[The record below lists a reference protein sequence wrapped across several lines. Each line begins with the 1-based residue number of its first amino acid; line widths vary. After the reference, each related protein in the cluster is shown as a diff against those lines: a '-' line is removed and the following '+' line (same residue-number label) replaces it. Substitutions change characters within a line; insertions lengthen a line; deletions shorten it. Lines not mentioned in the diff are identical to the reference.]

1 MLVAAPGRQGPGPL
15 PGDAIDRLDVGLRRR
30 AFGLLPGDHRA
41 VGVGAGTELAQLR
54 TYEPGDDIRRIDA
67 AASARTGL
75 PHVRLDVPERAITT
89 WLVLDL
95 SASMAFGTGRRL
107 KSDVAEGVAEAIGRV
122 AVRRGGRVALVA
134 SGNDRPRVLA
144 PSGGRGALAAL
155 RRRLAEGVVAD
166 GAATAGLADSLTRV
180 GRLARARGLV
190 VVVSDLRDD
199 GWTAPLRRLAAR
211 HTVVAIEVVDPFE
224 AALPDAGR
232 LMLVDPERG
241 RLVEADT
248 SSPRLRAAYAAA
260 EARRREEIAAGLRRA
275 QAAHVELATDRDWLR
290 DLGAALR

>member
-1 MLVAAPGRQGPGPL
+1 M
-15 PGDAIDRLDVGLRRR
+15 
-30 AFGLLPGDHRA
+30 
-41 VGVGAGTELAQLR
+41 
-54 TYEPGDDIRRIDA
+54 
-67 AASARTGL
+67 
-75 PHVRLDVPERAITT
+75 RLDVPERAITT

-134 SGNDRPRVLA
+134 SGEDRPRVLA
-144 PSGGRGALAAL
+144 PCGGRGALAAL

-166 GAATAGLADSLTRV
+166 GAATAGLGGLADSR
-180 GRLARARGLV
+180 RAPRRARAGSWSSSRTCAT
-190 VVVSDLRDD
+190 
-199 GWTAPLRRLAAR
+199 TAGTRPLRRLAAR

-232 LMLVDPERG
+232 LVLVDPERG

-248 SSPRLRAAYAAA
+248 SSPKLRAAYAAA

-275 QAAHVELATDRDWLR
+275 QAAHVVLATDRDWLR